1 MEKWEKCKNLLLIR
15 LDNMG
20 DVIMNNAAFATLK
33 ELLPDC
39 KLTLLTSS
47 MAAPIL
53 PYLDTID
60 ESIIFDVPWMKLKNL
75 TQTETAYFDVIEKIR
90 SCQFDGCILFNVYSQ
105 NIFPAALMAYL
116 AGIPLRGGYARE
128 NPYHLLT
135 HWIPDPEPLRYIH
148 HQIKRDLL
156 LLEDLGLTV
165 NPFRLPTL
173 HIPRSEVVKADGFL
187 NQIGIQDPFIIL
199 NFDVSES
206 KRQFPAEQANRLI
219 RQCLA
224 SGHTVICTGVNP
236 STYLQACMEG
246 IVHDNFF
253 NSIQQTSIHQLIYL
267 IKNADAVVSLNTGVA
282 HLACAFDRPT
292 CVLYANSN
300 PQHGPWSQ
308 HSVQFNFEIPE
319 ELKSKNEIIRYVD
332 RKNGTG
338 EASTLQAEAIIE
350 KTMSWL
356 ASFTTEAVTIG
367 KQKLK

>member
-1 MEKWEKCKNLLLIR
+1 MKKWQQCKNLLLIR

-33 ELLPDC
+33 EQLPGC

-60 ESIIFDVPWMKLKNL
+60 ESIIFDVPWMKLKDVTNK
-75 TQTETAYFDVIEKIR
+75 ETVYFDVIEKIR
-90 SCQFDGCILFNVYSQ
+90 FFQFDGCILFSVYSQ

-116 AGIPLRGGYARE
+116 AAIPLRGGYARE

-156 LLEDLGLTV
+156 LLEHLGLTV
-165 NPFRLPTL
+165 NPSRLPTL
-173 HIPRSEVVKADGFL
+173 HVPRSEAIQAKEFL
-187 NQIGIQDPFIIL
+187 TKIGIPDSFIVV

-206 KRQFPAEQANRLI
+206 KREFPAEQANRLI

-224 SGHTVICTGVNP
+224 SGHTVVSTGVKP
-236 STYLQACMEG
+236 SPYLQSCIAG
-246 IVHDNFF
+246 IAHNNFY
-253 NSIQQTSIHQLIYL
+253 NSIEQTSIHELISL
-267 IKNADAVVSLNTGVA
+267 ITNANAVISLNTGVA
-282 HLACAFDRPT
+282 HVACAFDKPT

-308 HSVQFNFEIPE
+308 YSVQFNFEIPQI
-319 ELKSKNEIIRYVD
+319 LKSKNEIICYVD
-332 RKNGTG
+332 RENLTQG
-338 EASTLQAEAIIE
+338 ASTLQAEAIVE
-350 KTMSWL
+350 NTVNWL
-356 ASFTTEAVTIG
+356 ASITTKPVAAG
-367 KQKLK
+367 S